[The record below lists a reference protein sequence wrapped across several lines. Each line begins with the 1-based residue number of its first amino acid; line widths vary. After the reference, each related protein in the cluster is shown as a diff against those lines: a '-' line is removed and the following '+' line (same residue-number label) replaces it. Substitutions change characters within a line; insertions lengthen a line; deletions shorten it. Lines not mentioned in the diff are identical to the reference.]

1 MYEAVVM
8 GGFYQMTKLN
18 GKVAVITGASKGIGA
33 GIAKGFGAAGASV
46 VVNYASDR
54 EGAERV
60 VAEIRR
66 GGSKAIAIR
75 ADVSKPAD
83 VRNLFSEAN
92 KAFGRVDILVNNA
105 AVFKLGPVESIT
117 EEEFYRHYGTNVL
130 GMFLTIQEA
139 IAQFGPEGGNIINV
153 TSSGITA
160 TGPMT
165 SLYMS
170 TKGAI
175 ATLSQVL
182 AKELAPRNIRVNAL
196 APGMTDTEGV
206 AAIGLKSMSI
216 SDELIAQ
223 VPMGRWGTPEDIAP
237 VAVFLASDDAQ
248 WITGEVMYAS
258 GGMR

>member
-1 MYEAVVM
+1 MA
-8 GGFYQMTKLN
+8 KLG

-33 GIAKGFGAAGASV
+33 GIAKGFGVAGAKV
-46 VVNYASDR
+46 VVNYASDLK
-54 EGAERV
+54 GAERV
-60 VAEIRR
+60 VSEIRKS
-66 GGSKAIAIR
+66 GSKAIAVH
-75 ADVSKPAD
+75 ADVSKAAD
-83 VRNLFSEAN
+83 VRRMFAEARE
-92 KAFGRVDILVNNA
+92 AFGRVDILVNNA
-105 AVFKLGPVESIT
+105 AVYKIGPVESVT
-117 EEEFYRHYGTNVL
+117 EEEFHRHYSINVL
-130 GMFLTIQEA
+130 GMFLTIQQA
-139 IAQFGPEGGNIINV
+139 VAQFGPEGGNIINV

-175 ATLSQVL
+175 ATLSRVL

-206 AAIGLKSMSI
+206 EAIGLKSMAI
-216 SDELIAQ
+216 SDVLLAQ
-223 VPMGRWGTPEDIAP
+223 VPMGRWGTPEDIAR

-248 WITGEVMYAS
+248 WVTGEVMYAS